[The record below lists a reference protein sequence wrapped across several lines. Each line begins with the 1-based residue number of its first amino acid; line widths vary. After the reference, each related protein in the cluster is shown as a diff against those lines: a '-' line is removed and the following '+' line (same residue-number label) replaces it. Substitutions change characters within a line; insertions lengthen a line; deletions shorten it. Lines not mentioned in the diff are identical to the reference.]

1 MKGELSQADP
11 HWNRYFD
18 LLDKR
23 MPAPSDIPNYLE
35 AVGCESMVRLA
46 NSYAEK
52 EKWSSAVTY
61 MQRPAD
67 AAERPR
73 PDGKGLPSLQ

>member
-1 MKGELSQADP
+1 MPTCVLLASKLRHGPHFTRLWSSVSA

-23 MPAPSDIPNYLE
+23 VPGPSDIPNYLE

-52 EKWSSAVTY
+52 EKWSSADAY
-61 MQRPAD
+61 MQRA
-67 AAERPR
+67 
-73 PDGKGLPSLQ
+73 